1 MQFAYLDEAAGGAV
15 DLMVGT
21 LLHSLQQHRN
31 TRDRAPEED
40 DTVPEVELPNDWKEF
55 KKSLQAFQK
64 DYMQTT
70 RTIRE
75 TEQNIASKKKK
86 LDTLRKF
93 ADTFDEEPYK
103 EEANQLVSK
112 FENDEKIGEMEE
124 DLASLK
130 GTARAMRIALEN
142 TNPEQAMK
150 FQCFVCMDKEIDSF
164 LDPCGHVICTAC
176 WRRNNAVTCP
186 GCRARV
192 TAKKIFTLS

>member
-40 DTVPEVELPNDWKEF
+40 VPEVELPNDWKEF
-55 KKSLQAFQK
+55 KQSLQAFQK

-75 TEQNIASKKKK
+75 TEQNIVSKKKK

-112 FENDEKIGEMEE
+112 FENEEKIDELEE

-130 GTARAMRIALEN
+130 GTARAMRNVLEN

>member
-1 MQFAYLDEAAGGAV
+1 MQFAYLDDTAGAV

-21 LLHSLQQHRN
+21 LLHSLQHHRAA
-31 TRDRAPEED
+31 RDQVSED
-40 DTVPEVELPNDWKEF
+40 EPVPEVELPDEWKEF

-64 DYMQTT
+64 EYMETA
-70 RTIRE
+70 RCIRE
-75 TEQNIASKKKK
+75 TEQNITSKKKK
-86 LDTLRKF
+86 LDTLKKLV
-93 ADTFDEEPYK
+93 DIFDDDAYK
-103 EEANQLVSK
+103 EEATQLVSK
-112 FENDEKIGEMEE
+112 FEQEENINGEEE

-142 TNPEQAMK
+142 TNPEQAMR

-164 LDPCGHVICTAC
+164 LDPCGHVICTGC
-176 WRRNNAVTCP
+176 WRRNNSTSCP

>member
-31 TRDRAPEED
+31 TRDRAPEDD
-40 DTVPEVELPNDWKEF
+40 DTIPEVELPGDWRDF

-64 DYMQTT
+64 EYMETT
-70 RTIRE
+70 RCIRD
-75 TEQNIASKKKK
+75 TEQELVSKKKK

-93 ADTFDEEPYK
+93 ADTFDEGSYK

-112 FENDEKIGEMEE
+112 FEQEENIPGEEE
-124 DLASLK
+124 ELASLK
-130 GTARAMRIALEN
+130 GTARAMRLALEN
-142 TNPEQAMK
+142 TNPEQAMR

-176 WRRNNAVTCP
+176 WRRNNSTACP